1 MIKLPN
7 ELTIVQVDQC
17 KSEVLQQIDE
27 NDVFEIDDS
36 NVIRIDTVGIQLLL
50 SIVTYIASQNKVLQW
65 QSNSPVVKES
75 IKQLGLNEA
84 ILNQYIDK

>member
-1 MIKLPN
+1 M
-7 ELTIVQVDQC
+7 QVDQC

-27 NDVFEIDDS
+27 NDAFEIDDS
-36 NVIRIDTVGIQLLL
+36 NVTRIDTVGIQLLL

-84 ILNQYIDK
+84 ILNQYINE

>member
-36 NVIRIDTVGIQLLL
+36 NVTRIDTVGIQLLL

-84 ILNQYIDK
+84 ILNQYINE